1 MGRKGHKGERA
12 STGMR
17 AQQHWQDA
25 ERAIPAAQDTRVA
38 DAPRPLSRF
47 MLLLFMMG
55 MVIPIWMRVGPLL
68 LMPHRIVLLVLFVPL
83 LISLL
88 SGRAGRVR
96 GCDLLMMGSAAW
108 AALALAVKGS
118 VLGASVPQQ
127 IGIYVL
133 ESFGAYLLARV
144 AIRSSADF
152 LYFTRLFFFALLVL
166 VPFGVLEAV
175 THRAVMLEL
184 IPKSVGIVYTAERW
198 GLRRA
203 QTVFGHP
210 ILFGVFCSVGFGLF
224 WHVMRTR
231 LTRIGGS
238 ALSFIG
244 TFVSLSSGALV
255 AITMQVLFMGWDM
268 MTRSMPRRWTVFAG
282 LSVLA
287 YVAID
292 LLSNRTPFHV
302 LITYATFNS
311 GSAYNRILIWR
322 FGMENVWAN
331 PMFGLGADITTW
343 ARPAWMSSSADNYW
357 LLLTMQYGIP
367 CFLMLAGALTLII
380 RQVGLAAL
388 KSPVEMACRA
398 GYLTAAGGLI
408 IAGGTVHFWHGV
420 MAFVMFFLG
429 SGVWLIDA
437 GARAREAAE
446 TDAAPADGPLPEVP
460 PGGLIYTRQQTR
472 HDRREAAPPP
482 LRRRAGQKARGR

>member
-1 MGRKGHKGERA
+1 MK
-12 STGMR
+12 
-17 AQQHWQDA
+17 
-25 ERAIPAAQDTRVA
+25 VA
-38 DAPRPLSRF
+38 DDFDSPRPLSRLI
-47 MLLLFMMG
+47 LLLFMLG
-55 MVIPIWMRVGPLL
+55 MVIPIWMRVGSLL
-68 LMPHRIVLLVLFVPL
+68 LMPHRIVLLILFVPL
-83 LISLL
+83 LIVLF

-96 GCDLLMMGSAAW
+96 AWDILMMLSAAW
-108 AALALAVKGS
+108 AALALAVKGTS
-118 VLGASVPQQ
+118 LGASITQQ

-152 LYFTRLFFFALLVL
+152 IYFTRLFFFALLVL

-210 ILFGVFCSVGFGLF
+210 ILFGVFCSIGFGLF

-231 LTRIGGS
+231 VTQIGG
-238 ALSFIG
+238 ATMAFVG

-255 AITMQVLFMGWDM
+255 SITMQVIFIGWDIC
-268 MTRSMPRRWTVFAG
+268 TRAMSKRWTVFAV
-282 LSVLA
+282 LSALA
-287 YVAID
+287 YLAID

-343 ARPAWMSSSADNYW
+343 SRPSWMSSSADNYW

-367 CFLMLAGALTLII
+367 CFLLLAGALWLII
-380 RQVGLAAL
+380 RKVALAPL
-388 KSPVEMACRA
+388 VSPVDMACRA

-429 SGVWLIDA
+429 SGVWIIDA
-437 GARAREAAE
+437 ADKGGHDDHKTEPEA
-446 TDAAPADGPLPEVP
+446 LVP
-460 PGGLIYTRQQTR
+460 GMIYTRQRTK
-472 HDRREAAPPP
+472 HDRRKAAGSASLP
-482 LRRRAGQKARGR
+482 QHKFKSRGR